1 MDVSILSCLFLLAIF
16 LCFGSIVNNVFCRL
30 YSVEKYLFVTDWGSL
45 GTSNGQFDKPHEVAV
60 DSSGKVYVADTENNR
75 IQKFSSNGTF
85 IAKWGSNCSS
95 ALDDLHCQNPA
106 DGEFANPTSIAVDSS
121 GKVYVADT
129 ENNRIQKFSSNGT
142 FIAKWGSTCN
152 LHISVGC
159 TNSSNHL
166 DEGDG
171 QFNSPTSVA
180 VNPSSGNVY
189 VADYGNNRI
198 QEFTSSGIFLKWWGF
213 EGQLDG
219 YFTAPSS
226 VAVNPSSGNVYVAD
240 YGNNRIQEFTS
251 SGIFLKWWGFEGQL
265 DGYFTA
271 PSSVAVN
278 PSSGNVYVTDTGNNR
293 IQEFTSSGIFIAK
306 WGSSGSGD
314 GQFIGPASVAVD
326 PSSGNVYV
334 ADYGN
339 NRIQVFTG
347 DGTFIT
353 ELGSYGSGNY
363 QFTGPKGV
371 AVDPSSG
378 NVYVT
383 DIFNNRIQVF
393 ALMPT
398 FTFK

>member
-1 MDVSILSCLFLLAIF
+1 VLFLLAIF
-16 LCFGSIVNNVFCRL
+16 LCLGSIGNNVFCRL

-45 GTSNGQFDKPHEVAV
+45 GTSNGQFDKPHE
-60 DSSGKVYVADTENNR
+60 
-75 IQKFSSNGTF
+75 
-85 IAKWGSNCSS
+85 
-95 ALDDLHCQNPA
+95 
-106 DGEFANPTSIAVDSS
+106 IAVDSS

-159 TNSSNHL
+159 TNPSNHL

-189 VADYGNNRI
+189 VADYGNSRI

-240 YGNNRIQEFTS
+240 
-251 SGIFLKWWGFEGQL
+251 
-265 DGYFTA
+265 
-271 PSSVAVN
+271 
-278 PSSGNVYVTDTGNNR
+278 TGNNR

-314 GQFIGPASVAVD
+314 GQFIGPSSVAVN

-339 NRIQVFTG
+339 SRIQVFTVG
-347 DGTFIT
+347 GTFIT

-363 QFTGPKGV
+363 QFNGPKGV

-378 NVYVT
+378 NVYVS

-393 ALMPT
+393 ALMST
-398 FTFK
+398 FTYK